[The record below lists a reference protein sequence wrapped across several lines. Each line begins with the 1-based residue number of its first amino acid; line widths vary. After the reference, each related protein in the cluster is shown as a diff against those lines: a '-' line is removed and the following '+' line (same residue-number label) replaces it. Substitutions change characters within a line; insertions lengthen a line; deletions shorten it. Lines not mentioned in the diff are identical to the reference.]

1 MRLRI
6 GVVLVVVGLV
16 VAGLMLNVIVPSNL
30 IRLLVLV
37 GCGLVAVG
45 AGMMMQGRRGQRVA
59 VAIVAVAGGAVLLS
73 PIRTDAGTLNAAMV
87 KELGHFVNTPYVW
100 GGESVDG
107 IDCSGLPRAA
117 RRRAAL
123 SLALG
128 NADPGLLRLAFSSW
142 LFDRSALAMLDGNG
156 TEILARGSTIA
167 SLAPAARQPG
177 TLIATADG
185 THMMVMGDDRH
196 VVEADPALGRVVVL
210 DIEDRTSPWTSRAVV
225 AVRFEAP

>member
-6 GVVLVVVGLV
+6 GVVLVVVGLL
-16 VAGLMLNVIVPSNL
+16 VAGLMLNVIVPTNL

-37 GCGLVAVG
+37 GGGLVAVG
-45 AGMMMQGRRGQRVA
+45 AGMMVQRRPGQRFAVA
-59 VAIVAVAGGAVLLS
+59 VVAVAGVAVLLS
-73 PIRTDAGTLNAAMV
+73 PIRTNADTLDAAMV
-87 KELGHFVNTPYVW
+87 KELGDFVNTPYVW

-123 SLALG
+123 SLALR
-128 NADPGLLRLAFSSW
+128 NADPGLLRVAASSW
-142 LFDRSALAMLDGNG
+142 LFDRSAAAMLDGNG
-156 TEILARGSTIA
+156 TTLLARGSNIA
-167 SLAPAARQPG
+167 ALPPAARQPG

-196 VVEADPALGRVVVL
+196 VVEADPAMGRVVVL
-210 DIEDRTSPWTSRAVV
+210 DIEDRASPWTSRAVV
-225 AVRFEAP
+225 ALRFEAP

>member
-6 GVVLVVVGLV
+6 SIVLVVVGLLF
-16 VAGLMLNVIVPSNL
+16 AALMLTVIVPTNL
-30 IRLLVLV
+30 IRLLVLA

-45 AGMMMQGRRGQRVA
+45 AGLFLQHRRGRRFA
-59 VAIVAVAGGAVLLS
+59 VAIVAVAVVAVLLS
-73 PIRTDAGTLNAAMV
+73 PIRTDARTLDAAMV
-87 KELGHFVNTPYVW
+87 KELGHFMNTPYVW

-117 RRRAAL
+117 RRRAAV

-128 NADPGLLRLAFSSW
+128 NADPGLLRVAAASW
-142 LFDRSALAMLDGNG
+142 LVDTSASAMLDGNG
-156 TEILARGSTIA
+156 TVVLARAATIA
-167 SLAPAARQPG
+167 SLAPDARQPG

-185 THMMVMGDDRH
+185 THLMVMGDHRH

-210 DIEDRTSPWTSRAVV
+210 DIEDRASPWTSRAVV
-225 AVRFEAP
+225 ALRFKAP